1 METTNQSITINYQ
14 FGKETPKEIPEGRR
28 TIDSYNWNILYNQ
41 AEKYLK
47 KYSNQIHIDRGCS
60 TFCCYPEV
68 DAYFPTKG
76 NKKLIETLG
85 KDHNLSIRR
94 GYIASGIRYTKVVV
108 KFQID
113 GTLRY

>member
-1 METTNQSITINYQ
+1 MEAITINYRLE
-14 FGKETPKEIPEGRR
+14 KETPKEISEGRR

-41 AEKYLK
+41 AEEYLK
-47 KYSNQIHIDRGCS
+47 KYSNQIHIDRSCS
-60 TFCCYPEV
+60 TFHGHPEV

-76 NKKLIETLG
+76 NKKMIETLG

-94 GYIASGIRYTKVVV
+94 GYIASGIRYIKVVV